1 MNILVIGNGFD
12 LAHGLPTMYSD
23 YLHFITAFRKRIEG
37 HSAEIATDYN
47 AYFDSLKHNQP
58 AIYKELHD
66 MTSDN
71 LWLNYFAS
79 ILDQQIKL
87 HKDGW
92 IDFEGEMASVIKF
105 LDKTRV
111 DINLQL
117 AKGRNQAY
125 FDKYTKEKLISIFG
139 KIYESSDTFITMYR
153 NKLLEHLDKLI
164 RGLEIYLGSYIQTQY
179 DKCHMLA
186 DIINIKP
193 QYILSFNYT
202 DTFEKIY
209 NVDGRYDNIDYDFI
223 HGRADL
229 NHDVSQC
236 NMVVGIDEYLG
247 DKEKNEDN
255 EFVQFKKFYQRI
267 YKMTGAHYIDWIND
281 YVNHAKDS
289 NNISDLNIFIY
300 GHSLDVTDKDI
311 LRELMLAE
319 NAKTTIYY
327 HSKVALGKQIA
338 NLVKVIGEEELIIR
352 CRGTDPIIK
361 FQETTKDYV
370 DRYI

>member
-23 YLHFITAFRKRIEG
+23 YLHFITAFRKHIEG
-37 HSAEIATDYN
+37 HSAEMATDYN

-58 AIYKELHD
+58 AIYKELQD
-66 MTSDN
+66 MMSDN
-71 LWLNYFAS
+71 IWLNYFVS
-79 ILDQQIKL
+79 ILDQRIKL

-92 IDFEGEMASVIKF
+92 IDFEGEMASVIKD
-105 LDKTRV
+105 LDKARV
-111 DINLQL
+111 LINSQL
-117 AKGRNQAY
+117 ADGKDMAELPKYLRDRLRSIIGSASEFSGMFILMRRNQ
-125 FDKYTKEKLISIFG
+125 
-139 KIYESSDTFITMYR
+139 
-153 NKLLEHLDKLI
+153 LLECLDKLI
-164 RGLEIYLGSYIQTQY
+164 RGLEIYLSGYIQTQY

-193 QYILSFNYT
+193 KCILSFNYT
-202 DTFEKIY
+202 NTFEKVY
-209 NVDGRYDNIDYDFI
+209 NVDGNYDDVDYDFV

-281 YVNHAKDS
+281 YENYTKGL
-289 NNISDLNIFIY
+289 NNIPDLNIFIY

-311 LRELMLAE
+311 LRELILAE

-338 NLVKVIGEEELIIR
+338 NLVKVIGEEELIKR

-361 FQETTKDYV
+361 FQETTKAYV
-370 DRYI
+370 GR